1 VVGKQSPAVE
11 TGTWAASVVLGVWA
25 AVVGEVEEMF
35 ASGRS
40 SMGPMLE
47 MVVEEVEGLAV
58 EMKIRTGSSSA
69 RLSRTR

>member
-1 VVGKQSPAVE
+1 
-11 TGTWAASVVLGVWA
+11 VWA